1 MSKRGGRGFAPFS
14 QENAYGLHASL
25 ERGTEV
31 KLSPG
36 KRKRLE
42 SVSDSR
48 GVIAALAIDQR
59 DALRKLFSAELK
71 IEKQAVPR
79 EKLEEFKS
87 FVARALS
94 PYASAVLLDPEY
106 GLPASAQRASSSGLL
121 MAYEVSGYDP
131 NVPGRIP
138 RLLEGWSVR
147 RLLDAG
153 AHGVKVLL
161 YYALSDAPEIM
172 DRKRAWVER
181 VGWEC
186 AGLDVP
192 FFLEIVPYQAG
203 VDEQSPEF
211 ARCKP
216 KILTSAM
223 QEFSQPRYCV
233 DVLKVGVPV
242 TMAYVQSSSASD
254 GTFVH
259 SRKDTLDLFRR
270 AAEAAIKPFLFL
282 SAGVSNRVF
291 NEALELAS
299 EAGVHFCG
307 VLCGRATWKDGV
319 GVFVR
324 GGAEAL
330 QKWLETGGVANI
342 QAVNASLRHATPWS
356 EKYPTNE

>member
-1 MSKRGGRGFAPFS
+1 M
-14 QENAYGLHASL
+14 
-25 ERGTEV
+25 

-36 KRKRLE
+36 KRKGLE

-59 DALRKLFSAELK
+59 DALRKLFSAELRM
-71 IEKQAVPR
+71 EKHAVAR
-79 EKLEEFKS
+79 EQLEEFKS
-87 FVARALS
+87 IVVRALS
-94 PYASAVLLDPEY
+94 PHASAVLLEPEY
-106 GLPASAQRASSSGLL
+106 GLPAAARRASSSGLL

-153 AHGVKVLL
+153 ADCIKVLL
-161 YYALSDAPEIM
+161 YYALSDALEIM
-172 DRKRAWVER
+172 EGKRAWVER

-186 AGLDVP
+186 AASDVP

-203 VDEQSPEF
+203 ADEQSPEF

-216 KILTSAM
+216 DILTSAM
-223 QEFSQPRYCV
+223 KEFSQSRYCV

-242 TMAYVQSSSASD
+242 TMAYVQGSSASG

-259 SRKDTLDLFRR
+259 SRTEALDLFRR
-270 AAEAAIKPFLFL
+270 AAEATAKPFLFL
-282 SAGVSNRVF
+282 SAGVTNRTF

-330 QKWLETGGVANI
+330 QKWLETDGVANI
-342 QAVNASLRHATPWS
+342 QAVNASLRQATPWF
-356 EKYPTNE
+356 EKYPANE

>member
-1 MSKRGGRGFAPFS
+1 M
-14 QENAYGLHASL
+14 
-25 ERGTEV
+25 

-79 EKLEEFKS
+79 EKMEEFKS
-87 FVARALS
+87 IVVRALS
-94 PYASAVLLDPEY
+94 PHASAVLLEPEY
-106 GLPASAQRASSSGLL
+106 GLAAAKQRAASSGLL

-131 NVPGRIP
+131 HVPGRIP

-147 RLLDAG
+147 RLLDTG
-153 AHGVKVLL
+153 AHCIKVLL

-172 DRKRAWVER
+172 DRKCAWVER

-186 AGLDVP
+186 AGADVP
-192 FFLEIVPYQAG
+192 FFLEIVPYQVG
-203 VDEQSPEF
+203 MDEQSPEF

-216 KILTSAM
+216 DILTSAM
-223 QEFSQPRYCV
+223 KEFSQPRYCA
-233 DVLKVGVPV
+233 DILKVGVPV
-242 TMAYVQSSSASD
+242 TMAFVQGSSSSD
-254 GTFVH
+254 GTFVYT
-259 SRKDTLDLFRR
+259 REDALNLFQR
-270 AAEAAIKPFLFL
+270 AAETAAKPFLFL

-307 VLCGRATWKDGV
+307 VLCGRSTWKDGV

-330 QKWLETGGVANI
+330 QRWLETDGVANI
-342 QAVNASLRHATPWS
+342 HAVNASLRHATPWL
-356 EKYPTNE
+356 EKYPADE

>member
-1 MSKRGGRGFAPFS
+1 MMRRGGRGFAPFL
-14 QENAYGLHASL
+14 QEKAFELQATP
-25 ERGTEV
+25 ERRIEV

-42 SVSDSR
+42 SVSDPR
-48 GVIAALAIDQR
+48 GVIAALSIVQR
-59 DALRKLFSAELK
+59 DALRNIFSTELK
-71 IEKQAVPR
+71 IEKQAVTG

-87 FVARALS
+87 IVVRALS
-94 PYASAVLLDPEY
+94 PHASAVLLDPEY
-106 GLPASAQRASSSGLL
+106 GLPAAAQRTSSSGLL

-138 RLLEGWSVR
+138 RLLERWSVR

-153 AHGVKVLL
+153 AHCIKVLL
-161 YYALSDAPEIM
+161 YYALTDAPEIM

-186 AGLDVP
+186 TGLDVP

-203 VDEQSPEF
+203 VHEQSPEF

-216 KILTSAM
+216 EILTSAM
-223 QEFSQPRYCV
+223 KEFSQPRYCV
-233 DVLKVGVPV
+233 DILKVGVPV
-242 TMAYVQSSSASD
+242 TMAYVQGSSASD
-254 GTFVH
+254 GMFVH
-259 SRKDTLDLFRR
+259 SRKDALELFRR
-270 AAEAAIKPFLFL
+270 TSEAAAKPFLFL

-291 NEALELAS
+291 NEALDLAS

-319 GVFVR
+319 GVFVC
-324 GGAEAL
+324 GGADAL
-330 QKWLETGGVANI
+330 QKWLETDGVANI
-342 QAVNASLRHATPWS
+342 RAVNASLRHATPWS
-356 EKYPTNE
+356 EKYPADE

>member
-1 MSKRGGRGFAPFS
+1 M
-14 QENAYGLHASL
+14 
-25 ERGTEV
+25 

-59 DALRKLFSAELK
+59 DALRKLFSVELK

-87 FVARALS
+87 IVVRALS
-94 PYASAVLLDPEY
+94 PYASAVLLEPEY
-106 GLPASAQRASSSGLL
+106 GLPAAAQRASSSGLL
-121 MAYEVSGYDP
+121 MAYEVSGYDSS
-131 NVPGRIP
+131 VPGRIP
-138 RLLEGWSVR
+138 RLLEGWSVQ
-147 RLLDAG
+147 RLVATG
-153 AHGVKVLL
+153 AHCIKVLL

-186 AGLDVP
+186 TGLDVP

-203 VDEQSPEF
+203 LNEQSPEF
-211 ARCKP
+211 ARRKP
-216 KILTSAM
+216 DILTSAM
-223 QEFSQPRYCV
+223 KEFSQLRYCV
-233 DVLKVGVPV
+233 DILKVGVPV
-242 TMAYVQSSSASD
+242 TMAYVEGSSSCD

-259 SRKDTLDLFRR
+259 TRKDALELFRL
-270 AAEAAIKPFLFL
+270 AAEATTKPFLFL
-282 SAGVSNRVF
+282 SAGVSNRAF

-324 GGAEAL
+324 GGEEAL
-330 QKWLETGGVANI
+330 QKWLETEGAANI
-342 QAVNASLRHATPWS
+342 RAVNASLRHATPWAEEYS
-356 EKYPTNE
+356 ANE

>member
-1 MSKRGGRGFAPFS
+1 M
-14 QENAYGLHASL
+14 
-25 ERGTEV
+25 
-31 KLSPG
+31 KLSLG

-71 IEKQAVPR
+71 IEKQDVPR
-79 EKLEEFKS
+79 EQLEEFKS
-87 FVARALS
+87 IVVRALS
-94 PYASAVLLDPEY
+94 PHASAVLLEPEY
-106 GLPASAQRASSSGLL
+106 GLPAAAQRAASSGLL

-138 RLLEGWSVR
+138 RLLGGWSVR
-147 RLLDAG
+147 RLLDVG
-153 AHGVKVLL
+153 AHCIKVLL
-161 YYALSDAPEIM
+161 YYALSDAPEVK
-172 DRKRAWVER
+172 DSKRAWVER
-181 VGWEC
+181 VGREC

-203 VDEQSPEF
+203 VEEQSPEF

-216 KILTSAM
+216 EILTSAM
-223 QEFSQPRYCV
+223 KEFSQSRYCV

-242 TMAYVQSSSASD
+242 TMAYIQGSSSSD

-259 SRKDTLDLFRR
+259 SRKEALDLFRR
-270 AAEAAIKPFLFL
+270 AAEATSKPFLFL
-282 SAGVSNRVF
+282 SAGVSNRAF

-319 GVFVR
+319 GFYAR
-324 GGAEAL
+324 GGPEAL
-330 QKWLETGGVANI
+330 QEWLETDGVKNI
-342 QAVNASLRHATPWS
+342 RAVNASLRYATPWS
-356 EKYPTNE
+356 EKYLANE

>member
-1 MSKRGGRGFAPFS
+1 VDPNDYRIGGA
-14 QENAYGLHASL
+14 L
-25 ERGTEV
+25 
-31 KLSPG
+31 KLPAG

-59 DALRKLFSAELK
+59 DALRKLFSAQLK
-71 IEKQAVPR
+71 IEKHAVPR

-87 FVARALS
+87 FVVRALS
-94 PYASAVLLDPEY
+94 PHSSAVLLEPEY
-106 GLPASAQRASSSGLL
+106 GLPAAAQRASSSGLL

-153 AHGVKVLL
+153 ADCIKVLL
-161 YYALSDAPEIM
+161 YFALSDPPEIM
-172 DRKRAWVER
+172 DRKRTWVER

-186 AGLDVP
+186 AGADVP
-192 FFLEIVPYQAG
+192 FFLEIVPYQAS
-203 VDEQSPEF
+203 VDDESPEF

-216 KILTSAM
+216 AILTRAM
-223 QEFSQPRYCV
+223 KEFSQPRYCV

-242 TMAYVQSSSASD
+242 SMAYVQGSSACD
-254 GTFVH
+254 GTFVY
-259 SRKDTLDLFRR
+259 RKADALELFRR
-270 AAEAAIKPFLFL
+270 AAEATTKPFLFL
-282 SAGVSNRVF
+282 SAGVSNRAF

-307 VLCGRATWKDGV
+307 VLSGRATWKDGV
-319 GVFVR
+319 AVYSR

-330 QKWLETGGVANI
+330 QQWLETDGVRNI
-342 QAVNASLRHATPWS
+342 QAINASLRQATPWS
-356 EKYPTNE
+356 EKYPANE

>member
-1 MSKRGGRGFAPFS
+1 
-14 QENAYGLHASL
+14 
-25 ERGTEV
+25 V

-36 KRKRLE
+36 KRKGLE

-71 IEKQAVPR
+71 IEKHAVPR
-79 EKLEEFKS
+79 EQLEEFKS
-87 FVARALS
+87 IVVRALS
-94 PYASAVLLDPEY
+94 PHASAVLLEPEY
-106 GLPASAQRASSSGLL
+106 GLPAAAHRAPSSGLL

-153 AHGVKVLL
+153 ADSIKVLL
-161 YYALSDAPEIM
+161 YYALSDAREIM
-172 DRKRAWVER
+172 DGKRGWVER

-186 AGLDVP
+186 AASDVP

-203 VDEQSPEF
+203 ADEQSPEF

-216 KILTSAM
+216 DILTSAM
-223 QEFSQPRYCV
+223 KEFSQSQYCV

-242 TMAYVQSSSASD
+242 TMAYVQGSSASD

-259 SRKDTLDLFRR
+259 TRKDALDLLRR
-270 AAEAAIKPFLFL
+270 AADATTKPFLFL
-282 SAGVSNRVF
+282 SAGVSNRAF

-324 GGAEAL
+324 SGAEAL
-330 QKWLETGGVANI
+330 QKWLETEGVANI
-342 QAVNASLRHATPWS
+342 QAVNARLRHATPWL
-356 EKYPTNE
+356 EKYPANE

>member
-1 MSKRGGRGFAPFS
+1 M
-14 QENAYGLHASL
+14 
-25 ERGTEV
+25 

-59 DALRKLFSAELK
+59 DALRRLFSAELK
-71 IEKQAVPR
+71 IEKPAVPR

-87 FVARALS
+87 FVVRALS
-94 PYASAVLLDPEY
+94 PHASAVLLEPEY
-106 GLPASAQRASSSGLL
+106 GLPAASQRAASSGLL
-121 MAYEVSGYDP
+121 MAYEVSGFEP
-131 NVPGRIP
+131 NVPGRFP

-147 RLLDAG
+147 RLVEAG
-153 AHGVKVLL
+153 AHCIKVLL
-161 YYALSDAPEIM
+161 YYALSDTPEIV

-186 AGLDVP
+186 AGCDAP

-203 VDEQSPEF
+203 VDERSPEF
-211 ARCKP
+211 AGCKP
-216 KILTSAM
+216 AILMSAM

-242 TMAYVQSSSASD
+242 TMTYVQGSSASD

-259 SRKDTLDLFRR
+259 SRADALELFRR
-270 AAEAAIKPFLFL
+270 AAEVTGKPFLFL

-324 GGAEAL
+324 GGPEAL
-330 QKWLETGGVANI
+330 QKWLETEGVANI
-342 QAVNASLRHATPWS
+342 QAVNASLRHATPWL
-356 EKYPTNE
+356 EKYPAND

>member
-1 MSKRGGRGFAPFS
+1 M
-14 QENAYGLHASL
+14 
-25 ERGTEV
+25 

-48 GVIAALAIDQR
+48 GVIGALAIDQR
-59 DALRKLFSAELK
+59 DALRSLFSAELK

-79 EKLEEFKS
+79 EQLEEFKS
-87 FVARALS
+87 IIVRVLS
-94 PYASAVLLDPEY
+94 PHATAVLLEPEY
-106 GLPASAQRASSSGLL
+106 GLPAASQRASSAGLL

-131 NVPGRIP
+131 NVPGRLP

-147 RLLDAG
+147 RLVEAG
-153 AHGVKVLL
+153 AHCIKVLL
-161 YYALSDAPEIM
+161 YYALTDAPEIM

-186 AGLDVP
+186 YGVDVP
-192 FFLEIVPYQAG
+192 FFLEIVPYQSG

-216 KILTSAM
+216 SILTSAM
-223 QEFSQPRYCV
+223 QEFSQPQYCV

-242 TMAYVQSSSASD
+242 TMAYIQGSSASD
-254 GTFVH
+254 GPFVH
-259 SRKDTLDLFRR
+259 SRADALELFRR
-270 AAEAAIKPFLFL
+270 AAEVTAKPFLFL
-282 SAGVSNRVF
+282 SAGVSNRTF

-319 GVFVR
+319 GVFAR

-330 QKWLETGGVANI
+330 QNWLETDGVQNI
-342 QAVNASLRHATPWS
+342 RAINASLQRATAWS
-356 EKYPTNE
+356 EKYPADE